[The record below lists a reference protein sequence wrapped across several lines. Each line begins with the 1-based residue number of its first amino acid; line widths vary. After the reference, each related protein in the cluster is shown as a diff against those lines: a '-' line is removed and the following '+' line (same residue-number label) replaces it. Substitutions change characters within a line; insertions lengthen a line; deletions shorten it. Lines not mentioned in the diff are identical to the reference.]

1 MTKAILKTNTDLR
14 RSPGNIGIYTYY
26 VSYDKNIVFF
36 ISEIDKTVNTISFK
50 QGELG
55 YTNNDWDNTYF
66 ILNENGE
73 LIVVSDEADKFSI
86 NINGELEYTY
96 MAETRNLGQ
105 VSAFIAG
112 TVPPTNTSLI
122 WYDTNE
128 GVYLQK
134 YWDTQTGDWVAF
146 VTGLESVT
154 MYRQDIASVSGTTT
168 ISFRSVLPNT
178 DYAVEI
184 LSFIS
189 SGGVSVA
196 SGWTIP
202 EANKTVSGF
211 DIIPPSRY
219 SDGNIVYRAILYV

>member
-14 RSPGNIGIYTYY
+14 RSPGIIGIYTYY

-96 MAETRNLGQ
+96 MGETRNLGQ
-105 VSAFIAG
+105 VSSFHAG
-112 TVPPTNTSLI
+112 TTPPINTSLI

-128 GVYLQK
+128 GVYVQK
-134 YWDTQTGDWVAF
+134 YWDILTADWTSF
-146 VTGLESVT
+146 ISTTEQVTT
-154 MYRQDIASVSGTTT
+154 YRQDSASVNGETT
-168 ISFRSVLPNT
+168 ITFRSVLPNT
-178 DYAVEI
+178 AYVVEI
-184 LSFIS
+184 LSYIS
-189 SGGVSVA
+189 VDGKEIL

-202 EANKTVSGF
+202 ENSKTVNGF
-211 DIIPPSRY
+211 TIIPPDRY
-219 SDGNIVYRAILYV
+219 TTANIVYRAILNF